1 MKSITSKLQ
10 RTTSSNAFIKRSSHH
25 NLVPTF
31 AIIQRQFVNN
41 KDKTRVEESILENN
55 LVEHKRNVQILSRNH
70 ENFEKHKYGV
80 ILYRMIYLNILA
92 VLRRAVKTQNE

>member
-1 MKSITSKLQ
+1 MIKIKLD
-10 RTTSSNAFIKRSSHH
+10 RA
-25 NLVPTF
+25 
-31 AIIQRQFVNN
+31 
-41 KDKTRVEESILENN
+41 EESILDNN

-70 ENFEKHKYGV
+70 ENFEKRKYGV